1 MIKIQI
7 RTGTK
12 WDCAEAA
19 GSSNFNKGSL
29 SSILQAPAS
38 LSVLHPHF
46 VHITALCH
54 PSHLAL
60 SASAG
65 HFSLPH
71 SPCLL
76 IAACALASV
85 AAYVHV
91 LSRQASGKLKE
102 KCVWLCMRQM
112 LTARRVHLL

>member
-7 RTGTK
+7 RTRTK
-12 WDCAEAA
+12 WDHAEAA

-29 SSILQAPAS
+29 SSILRASAS
-38 LSVLHPHF
+38 LSVLYSHF
-46 VHITALCH
+46 VHITAFCH

-60 SASAG
+60 GAFAG
-65 HFSLPH
+65 HFALPH

-85 AAYVHV
+85 AAYVRV
-91 LSRQASGKLKE
+91 LSRQASGK
-102 KCVWLCMRQM
+102 
-112 LTARRVHLL
+112 